1 MDFYLHLQDIQK
13 FDLGASRT
21 NDSLAFEISRHALQ
35 TAKLLIVNLRS
46 FCILPPSL
54 LEELVLITPKSLR
67 IFA

>member
-1 MDFYLHLQDIQK
+1 MDFYLHLQDTQK

-35 TAKLLIVNLRS
+35 TAKLLNAIS

-54 LEELVLITPKSLR
+54 FEELVLITPKSLR